1 MRPCLE
7 TAGGANGVFFGEW
20 VEGKIIRCPACG
32 KKVYVEPVDDRPGPG
47 SK

>member
-1 MRPCLE
+1 MRPRLE
-7 TAGGANGVFFGEW
+7 TAGGADGVFSVNA

-32 KKVYVEPVDDRPGPG
+32 KKVYVEPVDDRPGSG